1 MAEARA
7 AGDEPGEC
15 PELLGTARVKLSLA
29 MALLSSHHRN
39 VGSSQGSH
47 GGAGGISLA
56 GRGREEEAPLV
67 GILWM
72 EESTGEVEC
81 RGLRCKE
88 DEWLHTFTVV
98 C

>member
-1 MAEARA
+1 MPRAPGHCEGEA
-7 AGDEPGEC
+7 EPG
-15 PELLGTARVKLSLA
+15 
-29 MALLSSHHRN
+29 N
-39 VGSSQGSH
+39 GSAEQPPQERGVFP
-47 GGAGGISLA
+47 GQPWGAEGISLA
-56 GRGREEEAPLV
+56 GRGREEEVPLV